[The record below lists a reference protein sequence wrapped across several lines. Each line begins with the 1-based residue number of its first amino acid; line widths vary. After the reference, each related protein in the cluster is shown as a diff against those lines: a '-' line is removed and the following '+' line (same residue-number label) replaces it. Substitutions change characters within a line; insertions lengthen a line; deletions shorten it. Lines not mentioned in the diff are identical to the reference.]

1 MLVPVKNVGEIMRIL
16 GDYTGPVRVAVGEN
30 QVSFSNDQLYL
41 TSRLTGGS
49 YPNYRQIM
57 PKEAKTE
64 LIILKSDLQAILKS
78 ILVFSDKFNQID
90 VVINPAEKLCTVT
103 SHNSDTGEG
112 VVTLE
117 AALTGAPI
125 ETRMN
130 HRYIT
135 DAMQSIS
142 VDSVVFSF
150 TEPNRPMVIKGVGD
164 ASFTYLVMPMNR

>member
-1 MLVPVKNVGEIMRIL
+1 MGAITPKKAVLIRIWPGTFL
-16 GDYTGPVRVAVGEN
+16 AAFRASL
-30 QVSFSNDQLYL
+30 QVF
-41 TSRLTGGS
+41 
-49 YPNYRQIM
+49 P
-57 PKEAKTE
+57 
-64 LIILKSDLQAILKS
+64 
-78 ILVFSDKFNQID
+78 DKFNQID
-90 VVINPAEKLCTVT
+90 VVINPGEKLCTVT
-103 SHNSDTGEG
+103 SHNTDTGEG